1 MSSFRGKQYTSD
13 RSSSRLPPTYLSNY
27 LFCLMVDQTDW
38 VPRDPQN
45 LGKIMMS
52 DGHNSDLQLLFGR
65 ITL

>member
-1 MSSFRGKQYTSD
+1 
-13 RSSSRLPPTYLSNY
+13 
-27 LFCLMVDQTDW
+27 MVDQIDW

-52 DGHNSDLQLLFGR
+52 DGYNSDLQLLFSR